1 MPELPHIVRGIS
13 HQSVPYA
20 PVSPGLRRVICTII
34 YYQIAFI
41 IGSVS
46 SRVSA
51 FSNGKEKG
59 GKESERGRFHFPGVS
74 LVCKFIHKG
83 YIEVSN
89 KPIYMKFVPVV
100 KTLTTEVC
108 QKILPALG
116 INASQPNKGVYD
128 GSWYGSGEV
137 VTSVDPST
145 NQPIASVQTVLFL
158 IVM

>member
-1 MPELPHIVRGIS
+1 
-13 HQSVPYA
+13 
-20 PVSPGLRRVICTII
+20 
-34 YYQIAFI
+34 
-41 IGSVS
+41 
-46 SRVSA
+46 
-51 FSNGKEKG
+51 
-59 GKESERGRFHFPGVS
+59 
-74 LVCKFIHKG
+74 
-83 YIEVSN
+83 
-89 KPIYMKFVPVV
+89 MKFVPVV

-128 GSWYGSGEV
+128 GNWYGSGEV